1 MNLFALLSL
10 LSAVCMFFLGN
21 FVYYQNKRNKIN
33 IVFAL
38 YCLCMSY
45 TAFCE
50 FMYRQAENREI
61 AFWWLKVS
69 FLWPFSLAFLIHFTL
84 LFINYQNL
92 LKRKLIYFL
101 MYLPMLLFS
110 IGVLLFCE
118 PLKEFWGYTYE
129 KSQVM
134 TIIGVIGG
142 CYGII
147 ATLLTLIFYFT
158 GSDPKKKRQTKY
170 IFLGQLFP
178 MFIPLLFQNLFPA
191 LHIQIPDAIVSSN
204 SIFAFFTGYAI
215 WKYEL
220 FVIDPATTAENI
232 ISTMPDSLILM
243 NMDFKLLEANQS
255 FFSLLGYEKKELIGK
270 RIDILF
276 EPNDTFREKIREELW
291 RQGVIHHLE
300 INCRTKTGVN
310 IPIFFTGSLI
320 KDEQGDMVGIVGIG
334 SDCRGIKQ
342 LQAQLF
348 QTEKMAAIGQL
359 AGGLA
364 HEINNPVGVILGFAQ
379 SISKRITEDH
389 PLYLPLTSIEREA
402 MRCKKLVGNLLSFS
416 RSGASHPEVIDI
428 NQAIDQ
434 TLSLIELQTKMKGI
448 EVIRTYDSSLPQLI
462 ASKSQIQ
469 QVILNLCNNAID
481 AMPEGGKITIITK
494 HDEHQ
499 IEISIN
505 DTGQGITEETKKH
518 LFEPFFT
525 TKEVGKGTGLGLS
538 LCYEII
544 RKQDGLIEVNSEAGK
559 GATFTVKLPI
569 PDLYN

>member
-1 MNLFALLSL
+1 MNLFASVSL
-10 LSAVCMFFLGN
+10 LSGVCMFFLGN
-21 FVYYQNKRNKIN
+21 FVYYQNKRDKIN

-50 FMYRQAENREI
+50 FMYRQAGSGEI
-61 AFWWLKVS
+61 AFWWLKIS
-69 FLWPFSLAFLIHFTL
+69 FLWPFSLALILHFTL

-92 LKRKLIYFL
+92 LKRKLIYLL
-101 MYLPMLLFS
+101 MYLPTLLFS

-118 PLKEFWGYTYE
+118 PLKESWGYTYE

-134 TIIGVIGG
+134 TIIGVISGF
-142 CYGII
+142 YGII

-178 MFIPLLFQNLFPA
+178 MFIPLFIQGLFPA
-191 LHIQIPDAIVSSN
+191 LHIKYPEVIIPAN

-255 FFSLLGYEKKELIGK
+255 LFTLLGYEKKELIGK
-270 RIDILF
+270 PIDILF

-291 RQGVIHHLE
+291 RRGVIHHLE
-300 INCRTKTGVN
+300 INYRTKTGAN

-389 PLYLPLTSIEREA
+389 PLHLPLTSIEREA
-402 MRCKKLVGNLLSFS
+402 IRCKKLVGDLLMFS
-416 RSGASHPEVIDI
+416 RSGTSRAEVIDI
-428 NQAIDQ
+428 NQTIDV
-434 TLSLIELQTKMKGI
+434 TLSLIEIQSKLKGI
-448 EVIRTYDSSLPQLI
+448 EVSRTYDSSLPQFI
-462 ASKSQIQ
+462 ANKSQIQ

-494 HDEHQ
+494 RDENQ

-505 DTGQGITEETKKH
+505 DTGQGITEEIKKH
-518 LFEPFFT
+518 IFEPFFT
-525 TKEVGKGTGLGLS
+525 TKEAGKGTGLGLS
-538 LCYEII
+538 LCHEII
-544 RKQDGLIEVNSEAGK
+544 RKHNGVIEVESEQAQ
-559 GATFTVKLPI
+559 GATFRVKLPI
-569 PDLYN
+569 N